1 MKFTKVVKSSK
12 TNIPVKHL
20 EALKNDI
27 IRSVSQAALLNSA
40 GYNLSDSDLQYLEEL
55 MNEAADSISSINVRL
70 HMKIKELSK

>member
-1 MKFTKVVKSSK
+1 MNFKKLIKAEK

-40 GYNLSDSDLQYLEEL
+40 DYNLSDSDLQYLEEL

-70 HMKIKELSK
+70 RMKIKELSK

>member
-1 MKFTKVVKSSK
+1 MQFKKLVKAEK

-27 IRSVSQAALLNSA
+27 LRSVSQAALLNSA

-70 HMKIKELSK
+70 RMKIKELSK

>member
-1 MKFTKVVKSSK
+1 MKFTKVVKAEK